1 MVGGTSVVRFLR
13 IDASVSDFVIFSHK
27 VAIFSTRIYDAD
39 FAEVSGGLVLNIA
52 TEYHKI
58 RN

>member
-13 IDASVSDFVIFSHK
+13 VSDFVIFSHK